1 MGKKTMNIEKTI
13 LIMRNELECF
23 KNADECDRHCEDCPL
38 VMEAEDIIECY
49 EWVIKH
55 LEMEQEIKE
64 GFKKA
69 KEAVNNK
76 EKGINYI
83 KFVKVEEYYGAD
95 DGEFR

>member
-1 MGKKTMNIEKTI
+1 MNIEKAI
-13 LIMRNELECF
+13 EVLKLELESI
-23 KNADECDRHCEDCPL
+23 KQNGECDCSCEECGLIYKCDEL
-38 VMEAEDIIECY
+38 VKVY

-55 LEMEQEIKE
+55 LEMEKNIKE

-69 KEAVNNK
+69 KEAVDNK
-76 EKGINYI
+76 EKGVNYI